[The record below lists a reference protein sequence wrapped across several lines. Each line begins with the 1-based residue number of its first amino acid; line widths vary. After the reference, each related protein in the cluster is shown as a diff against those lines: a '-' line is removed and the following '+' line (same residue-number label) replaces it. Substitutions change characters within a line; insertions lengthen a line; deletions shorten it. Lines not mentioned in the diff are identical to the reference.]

1 MKISRV
7 QVEEGFL
14 DGLDLRLSAGLNTI
28 IGARGT
34 GKTSLVEL
42 IRFGVGSPTDFDAGS
57 AMSDDH
63 ARAVL
68 GSGQVTVTL
77 QTDEGKTVV
86 SSRSAHEEEPRA
98 SESFSRPIV
107 FSQTEIET
115 LGKSKVGRLGLI
127 DRFVSGKQ
135 ARIEEETSLISRI
148 SSQTAEITHKSANLK
163 NLESEWS
170 RLPELERELAEIEG
184 REESVKKTSEAM
196 SERYE
201 QLKKIHGHISRNAV
215 LEDHLKRFLEISGAR
230 VSSLQELEVTWGQLV
245 DPSMFHDDL
254 AVGKDLLAEA
264 IQAVSVARAKLGDAD
279 LFFRSTFKNTESE
292 RVSLEASA
300 RALRTEIERA
310 EAGFGEISRA
320 AQRLRDK
327 VAQLSALSSIVE
339 EEKRAIAKLQ
349 VARGQNLDRLTTL
362 RKLRFDLR
370 SEVADTL
377 NSKLSPAIKIV
388 LENAADIDRYQE
400 ELTSQ
405 LRGSGLR
412 YGEIVSDLS
421 LLVEPREL
429 VEWIEANNFEALSD
443 ALNVTIDRSVRLIS
457 ALEKVDLGKLVG
469 FPIED
474 TAAFYLLDG
483 ADAKPIAE
491 LSLGQRCTVVLPIVL
506 QLTDAVIVLDQPE
519 DHIDNAFIAETL
531 IRAIKDRATVSQLI
545 VTTHNA
551 NIPVLGEA
559 QQVVM
564 LASDGKR
571 GFVSFSKKLMAA
583 EAVEAISS
591 LMEGG
596 QLAFQTRAKFY
607 GDNE

>member
-42 IRFGVGSPTDFDAGS
+42 IRFGVGSPIDFDAGS
-57 AMSDDH
+57 SLSDSH

-77 QTDEGKTVV
+77 ETDEGKTVI
-86 SSRSAHEEEPRA
+86 SSRSAHEDEPRA
-98 SESFSRPIV
+98 SENFSRPIV

-115 LGKSKVGRLGLI
+115 LGKSKAGRLGLV
-127 DRFVSGKQ
+127 DRFVAGKQ
-135 ARIEEETSLISRI
+135 VTIEEETSLASKI
-148 SSQTAEITHKSANLK
+148 SSLTAEISHKSSNLK
-163 NLESEWS
+163 NLESEWN
-170 RLPELERELAEIEG
+170 RLPELEKELTEVEG
-184 REESVKKTSEAM
+184 REELVKKTSEAM
-196 SERYE
+196 SERYD
-201 QLKKIHGHISRNAV
+201 QLKKVQSDISRNAV
-215 LEDHLKRFLEISGAR
+215 LEDHLKRFLDISGAR
-230 VSSLQELEVTWGQLV
+230 VSSLRELEATWGQLV

-254 AVGKDLLAEA
+254 AVGKDLLDEA
-264 IQAVSVARAKLGDAD
+264 IQAVSVARAKLGEAD
-279 LFFRSTFKNTESE
+279 LFFRTTFKKIEAE
-292 RVSLEASA
+292 RVALEAGA
-300 RALRTEIERA
+300 RTLRMEIERA
-310 EAGFGEISRA
+310 EAGFGDISRA

-327 VAQLSALSSIVE
+327 VAQLRSLSSVVE
-339 EEKRAIAKLQ
+339 EEKRAIARLQ
-349 VARGQNLDRLTTL
+349 LARGNDLDRLMAL
-362 RKLRFDLR
+362 RKLRFEKR
-370 SEVADTL
+370 TKVADTL
-377 NSKLSPAIKIV
+377 NSKLSPAIKV
-388 LENAADIDRYQE
+388 VVDNAGDIDGYQE
-400 ELTSQ
+400 ELTNQ
-405 LRGSGLR
+405 LKGSGLR
-412 YGEIVSDLS
+412 YGEIVNDLS
-421 LLVEPREL
+421 VLIEPREL
-429 VEWIEANNFEALSD
+429 VEWVEANNFEALSD
-443 ALNVTIDRSVRLIS
+443 ALNVSVDRSVRLIS
-457 ALEKVDLGKLVG
+457 ALEKVDLGKLIA

-483 ADAKPIAE
+483 TDAKPIAE

-531 IRAIKDRATVSQLI
+531 IKAIKERATVSQLI

-571 GFVSFSKKLMAA
+571 GFVSFSKKLMAS
-583 EAVEAISS
+583 EAVDAISS

-596 QLAFQTRAKFY
+596 KQAFQTRARFY